1 MRSDADG
8 EVESFELV
16 PVYEVAEVIRTSQRY
31 KPNCALVVIDFYSVM
46 GELFFSLTSYQM
58 NWLPL
63 CQVVGT
69 LKVSESGRFSSRF
82 IHPDQPGYLHRLRS
96 LHFSGGSCIG
106 SGQNQ
111 CLPWFWLSAK
121 TSSFYTFEI
130 LHIQLLKSRFG
141 SSAGGSV
148 P

>member
-1 MRSDADG
+1 LRHKKLNFLDMRSDADG

-111 CLPWFWLSAK
+111 CLP
-121 TSSFYTFEI
+121 
-130 LHIQLLKSRFG
+130 
-141 SSAGGSV
+141 
-148 P
+148 